1 VNSDGTGRQLDV
13 LETGPLATVQDL
25 GRPGYASVGVSPSG
39 AADRGAL
46 ALANRLVGNAATAAG
61 LELTLGGLSVRAATD
76 LIVAVTGAQAPV
88 DVGGRPVGMNA
99 TVRVVAGAV
108 LRLGRPTVGLRT
120 YLAVRGGLDVPAVLG
135 SRSADLLS
143 GIGPPPL
150 RPGDR
155 LAIGRTLT
163 PLPAIDVAPVP
174 ARAESSIVVHWTP
187 GPRADRLT
195 AAGLD
200 ALSRTTWTVGAD
212 SNRIGVRL
220 DGPPLERHEQAE
232 LASEGLIR
240 GAVQVPASGR
250 PVIFLADHPT
260 TGGYPVVAVVDDADT
275 DALAQVR
282 PGDLVELRPSRGQ
295 GPRHQGQPE
304 HHRRGR

>member
-1 VNSDGTGRQLDV
+1 MNGAAPGRHLDV
-13 LETGPLATVQDL
+13 LASGPLATVQDR

-39 AADRGAL
+39 AADRAAL
-46 ALANRLVGNAATAAG
+46 ALANRLVGNDETAAG
-61 LELTLGGLSVRAATD
+61 LELTLGGLSVRAGTD
-76 LIVAVTGAQAPV
+76 LVIAVTGAVAPV
-88 DVGGRPVGMNA
+88 DVDGRPVGMNA
-99 TVRVVAGAV
+99 TVRVLGAAV
-108 LRLGRPTVGLRT
+108 VRVERPAVGLRT
-120 YLAVRGGLDVPAVLG
+120 YLAVRGGVDVAAVLG

-150 RPGDR
+150 RSGDR
-155 LAIGRTLT
+155 LPIGRTRG

-174 ARAESSIVVHWTP
+174 ARGGSTTVVRWTP

-200 ALSRTTWTVGAD
+200 ALSRTAWTVGAD

-220 DGPPLERHEQAE
+220 DGPPLPHLERAE

-282 PGDLVELRPSRGQ
+282 PGDLVQLRPSRGQ
-295 GPRHQGQPE
+295 RRP
-304 HHRRGR
+304 RRGR